1 MVPCCMPTAPLCYR
15 SAGSDGG
22 GGWGKCLVRL
32 LLRLLLLLLPEQRPL
47 RQHLH
52 LHLGE
57 GQWMWLMSLLLWG
70 PRPWPL
76 LCGVRALCG
85 RRRRVGLLR
94 LLQ

>member
-1 MVPCCMPTAPLCYR
+1 MPTASLCYY

-22 GGWGKCLVRL
+22 GGWGKHLVRLL
-32 LLRLLLLLLPEQRPL
+32 LLRLLLLLPEQRSL

-57 GQWMWLMSLLLWG
+57 RLCMWLMSLLLWG

-85 RRRRVGLLR
+85 RRRRVGLMR